1 MTNWTR
7 AELKSR
13 AKNCLRIYYWPAFG
27 VSLVSMILTGGMTQ
41 TGSGI
46 GAVGVAE
53 GGAYSIAG
61 LSMAGLSA
69 IDMTSV
75 LFMFSVSL
83 FIASGIFMVIQTF
96 FGNIISVGTCRFY
109 MESRVNQCSAGI
121 GRMFWG
127 FTCGHYLNEVKI
139 MFFMTIKIFLWS
151 LLLIVPGVIKSYEYR
166 LVPYILSENPG
177 IDSKEAFAMSKSLMD
192 GNKWEVFVLDLSFF
206 GWALLASLIAVVLE
220 RMVFFNFLSMGL
232 LAMLPVCFLA
242 PYISATNAELYGRF
256 RNL

>member
-109 MESRVNQCSAGI
+109 MESRVNQRSAGI

-139 MFFMTIKIFLWS
+139 MFLMTLKIFLWS
-151 LLLIVPGVIKSYEYR
+151 LLLIIPGVIKSYEYR

-177 IDSKEAFAMSKSLMD
+177 IDSKEAFAMSESLMD